1 MENVLFD
8 LGISFVFTAL
18 REAVKNAEK
27 KAKLKK
33 IMLKIKNQIEIV
45 FSDDPDFR

>member
-1 MENVLFD
+1 MESILFD

-18 REAVKNAEK
+18 REAIKNPDK

-33 IMLKIKNQIEIV
+33 VMLKIKNQIEVV
-45 FSDDPDFR
+45 FSDDPDFG

>member
-1 MENVLFD
+1 MESVLFE

-18 REAVKNAEK
+18 REAVKNPTK
-27 KAKLKK
+27 KASLKK
-33 IMLKIKNQIEIV
+33 VMLKIKNQIDIV

>member
-18 REAVKNAEK
+18 RESVKNPQKKAAVKRV
-27 KAKLKK
+27 
-33 IMLKIKNQIEIV
+33 MLKIKNQIDLV
-45 FSDDPDFR
+45 FGDDPDFK

>member
-8 LGISFVFTAL
+8 LGISVIFTAL
-18 REAVKNAEK
+18 REAVKNPDK

-33 IMLKIKNQIEIV
+33 VMLKIKTQIEIV
-45 FSDDPDFR
+45 FSDDPDFK

>member
-8 LGISFVFTAL
+8 LGISFVFTSL